1 VRNNKHKTVIPI
13 DQLEALDVPHYP
25 YTFVIVD
32 MRPGNQAILVQQK
45 SSAFKNP
52 DEVASLVTDYCS
64 RVSMAYLSLF
74 LGSISRCIIS

>member
-1 VRNNKHKTVIPI
+1 MLQVRNNKHKKVILI

-32 MRPGNQAILVQQK
+32 MRPGNKAILVQQK

-52 DEVASLVTDYCS
+52 DEGVTI
-64 RVSMAYLSLF
+64 
-74 LGSISRCIIS
+74 SIFEYI